1 MKVTMF
7 SLVVG
12 AVVTPVEGLE
22 KKLKDIG
29 IETKITEL
37 QKTVLIYTSRILRNK
52 SYPLVEIN
60 FNNNNK
66 INNNNNNNNNINDND
81 DDDNNNNNNNNSS
94 NNIAILSQ

>member
-7 SLVVG
+7 SLEVG

-29 IETKITEL
+29 IETKIIKL
-37 QKTVLIYTSRILRNK
+37 QKTVLIYTSRILQNK

-66 INNNNNNNNNINDND
+66 INNNNNNNNNNNINDND
-81 DDDNNNNNNNNSS
+81 DDNNNNNNSS